1 MDTSFATSS
10 QDAVLALWRPRLI
23 RLATASD
30 DNDGAHDLNHLERVW
45 SSART
50 LLAALPQAD
59 ALVVMAACYLHDLVN
74 LPKNHP
80 ERRQASRMSAQA
92 AVAQL
97 SALDFPRGRLA
108 AVAHAI
114 EAHSYSAGIVAETM
128 EAKIVQDADRLDA
141 LGAVG
146 LARMFHVGG
155 QLGRALADSNDPLA
169 LQRTADDSCYTLDHI
184 ECKLLRLPA
193 TMQTAPG
200 RALAEERAR
209 WVVAFRDQ
217 FVAEWGAEQGSAKTV
232 P

>member
-1 MDTSFATSS
+1 MDRISPQAS
-10 QDAVLALWRPRLI
+10 QDDLFALWRPRLR
-23 RLATASD
+23 RLATAVD

-45 SSART
+45 GSART
-50 LLAALPQAD
+50 LLASLPQAD
-59 ALVVMAACYLHDLVN
+59 GLVVMAACYLHDLVN

-80 ERRQASRMSAQA
+80 QRREASRMSAQA

-97 SALDFPRGRLA
+97 AALDFPADRLA

-114 EAHSYSAGIVAETM
+114 EAHSYSAGIVPETM

-155 QLGRALADSNDPLA
+155 QLGRALADATDPLA
-169 LQRTADDSCYTLDHI
+169 LRRQADDGRYTLDHI
-184 ECKLLRLPA
+184 ECKLLRLLA
-193 TMQTAPG
+193 TMQTAAG

-209 WVVAFRDQ
+209 WVTAFRDQ
-217 FVAEWGAEQGSAKTV
+217 FAAEWGGGDQ
-232 P
+232 PPD